1 MMPWRMRLLLTLLL
15 TAPAAHAE
23 VPASDSGD
31 LPQYVVEDPEAA
43 IVTEANLV
51 ANERFWPY
59 HVGLIRAWQPE
70 GRDAP
75 LPVGTR
81 GVLIRIDES
90 GQARIDFGRDGLF
103 EVPVAATD
111 IVELANRVRRGELE
125 KMAQNYVL
133 AIGPR
138 LVDAAADPPRG
149 FPFRDV
155 GAHGAFL
162 SVFADPQGEDFEG
175 LAAALAP
182 LRQRAGLMT
191 LFFPQGGHPD
201 SSVYERMRA
210 AEWPIPFV
218 HDHLTQPYTTTLLP
232 DGIEPPAIL
241 LQSPE
246 GRLLLQRRWTPEI
259 TDELL
264 AAIDRALPVEKVER
278 EP

>member
-1 MMPWRMRLLLTLLL
+1 MLLLVAT
-15 TAPAAHAE
+15 PAVSSGAT
-23 VPASDSGD
+23 PALDSGE
-31 LPQYVVEDPEAA
+31 LPEYHAGDPDAA
-43 IVTEANLV
+43 IVTEASLV

-59 HVGLIRAWQPE
+59 HVGLLRAWQPE
-70 GRDAP
+70 GREAP
-75 LPVGTR
+75 LPLGTR
-81 GVLIRIDES
+81 GVLIRIDDA

-111 IVELANRVRRGELE
+111 VVELANRVRRGELE
-125 KMAQNYVL
+125 KMAPNYVL

-155 GAHGAFL
+155 GEHGAFL

-191 LFFPQGGHPD
+191 LFFPQGGRQD
-201 SSVYERMRA
+201 AVVYERVRA
-210 AEWPIPFV
+210 ADWPIPFV

-241 LQSPE
+241 LQTPE
-246 GRLLLQRRWTPEI
+246 GRVLFQRRWTPEV
-259 TDELL
+259 TEELL
-264 AAIDRALPVEKVER
+264 AAIDRAVPVEQVQR
-278 EP
+278 